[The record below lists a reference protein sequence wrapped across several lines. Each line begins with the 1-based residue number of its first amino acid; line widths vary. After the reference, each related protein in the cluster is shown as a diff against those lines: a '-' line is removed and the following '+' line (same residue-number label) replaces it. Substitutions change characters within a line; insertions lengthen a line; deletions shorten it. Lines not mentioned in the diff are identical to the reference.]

1 MRCGKAAAAVVA
13 RSVDASTHSADV
25 AQNQPNI
32 VAGRRR
38 NRKWKRTAAAAAA
51 AAGAARNSTWGE

>member
-51 AAGAARNSTWGE
+51 GGAARNSTWGE